1 MVKDCFS
8 KPSLKQWFILAC
20 LVVISGCTSKHH
32 KHLSAEESVRIRAS
46 ERWQALIAG
55 NIEKAYE
62 YEVPEYRKIFDAN
75 QYKSGVKGVGLW
87 KKAEVE
93 NVACMEKCVVTMRIH
108 ATINNAR
115 WGDTMDM
122 SSLLKEQWM
131 RDTGSGEWF
140 HLSSE

>member
-1 MVKDCFS
+1 MDCFS
-8 KPSLKQWFILAC
+8 RKNVKFGLTLVSLAL
-20 LVVISGCTSKHH
+20 LMGCAATDK
-32 KHLSAEESVRIRAS
+32 KAITAEESVRMRAG
-46 ERWQALIAG
+46 ERWQALIG
-55 NIEKAYE
+55 GLLEKAYE
-62 YEVPEYRKIFDAN
+62 YEVPEYRKIFN
-75 QYKSGVKGVGLW
+75 VEQYRRNIHGVGKW
-87 KKAEVE
+87 KKAEVVD
-93 NVACMEKCVVTMRIH
+93 VACMEKCVVTMRIH